1 MKKGVLSVVV
11 LFLMGWMVHATDV
24 LEFSPDTFFVDPA
37 DFVDTLMVFDELSD
51 TLDVN
56 YDDADYYTL
65 HVIAGDTLVY
75 FPPADTSLLKPIDF
89 KAVMREL
96 DRTRPSYAY
105 LSVSPRFLRA
115 NPFFI
120 ELNFNGYHSVLDS
133 FPVITTDYFL
143 KQKKDFLIPSYYK
156 PKQIFSVERHIIEA
170 RTTILRYLAAY
181 HPGLIAY
188 RVDKLPD
195 VSDLIN
201 FQMEVTPVQTAV
213 RLVKPDLSMEIRRLE
228 MQKVKQTF
236 WNKQSQAMLQFSQ
249 NYISKNW
256 YQGGNDNMAILGI
269 INGRFNYNDK
279 KNIQWDNFVEWRLGF
294 NSVDGDTT
302 RFLNTNDDIVR
313 ANSKLGIKAGGN
325 WFYSTNMDFSTHLFN
340 SYRGINST
348 QMRATFLTPVRF
360 NLAVGMDY
368 KYQNKLSLFIAPV
381 SYRFIY
387 ANDTTNINQ
396 RSFGIERG
404 EKVLSQIGSSFRI
417 QNTINP
423 SRDVRID
430 SKFSF
435 YTNYEKVEIDWEI
448 VGNFTVN
455 RFLTTRLMLNPRY
468 DNTVIL
474 PNKEKARIQFK
485 QLLTFG
491 LSYRL
496 L

>member
-1 MKKGVLSVVV
+1 MKKGVLSSVV
-11 LFLMGWMVHATDV
+11 LFFMGWMVHATEG
-24 LEFSPDTFFVDPA
+24 LEFSPDTSFVETIFVAGTLLVD
-37 DFVDTLMVFDELSD
+37 DELVDTKDEGE
-51 TLDVN
+51 V
-56 YDDADYYTL
+56 YYSL
-65 HVIAGDTLVY
+65 HVIAGDTLIY
-75 FPPADTSLLKPIDF
+75 YPPADSTLLKPINI
-89 KAVMREL
+89 KAVLREL

-105 LSVSPRFLRA
+105 LMLSQRFLKA

-120 ELNFNGYHSVLDS
+120 ELNFNGYHSLLDS
-133 FPVITTDYFL
+133 FQVRSTDFYL
-143 KQKKDFLIPSYYK
+143 HEKKNLLIPSNFK
-156 PKQIFSVERHIIEA
+156 SSQVFTLERHIVEA
-170 RTTILRYLAAY
+170 RTAIMRHLAAY

-201 FQMEVTPVQTAV
+201 FQIEITPVQTAV
-213 RLVKPDLSMEIRRLE
+213 RLVKPDLSPEISRLE

-269 INGRFNYNDK
+269 INGRFNYNNK

-313 ANSKLGIKAGGN
+313 GNSKLGVKAGGN

-340 SYRGINST
+340 SYRGINSS
-348 QMRATFLTPVRF
+348 QMRATFLTPLRF
-360 NLAVGMDY
+360 NLGVGMDY
-368 KYQNKLSLFIAPV
+368 KYKNKLSIFIAPV
-381 SYRFIY
+381 SYRYIY
-387 ANDTTNINQ
+387 ANDTTNISQ

-404 EKVLSQIGSSFRI
+404 QKVLSQLGSSFRV

-448 VGNFTVN
+448 VGNFTIN

-474 PNKEKARIQFK
+474 PDKEKAKIQFK